1 MLNTNHIASFFK
13 YNHCVHLQTQLP
25 VHLQVRLQACVE
37 GYSINTG
44 PPSSGG
50 GVCEGLETHLE
61 GWLLRWLQKLQ
72 FKMGQIEIQ
81 SSTASQFYNVQFMS
95 FPIFII
101 ESRFL
106 KLRTNDNLQS
116 VHSIFEIIKF
126 IKLFVFGL
134 LRLQCCYLIINKI
147 YSIVLI
153 QFLIP
158 FP

>member
-1 MLNTNHIASFFK
+1 MVNLHFLSLMEALSECKSSVLSLLLPLWTPVLQAQNSQVYAHMLNTNHIAPFFK
-13 YNHCVHLQTQLP
+13 YNHCVRLQTQLP

-81 SSTASQFYNVQFMS
+81 SSTASQFYNV
-95 FPIFII
+95 
-101 ESRFL
+101 
-106 KLRTNDNLQS
+106 
-116 VHSIFEIIKF
+116 
-126 IKLFVFGL
+126 
-134 LRLQCCYLIINKI
+134 
-147 YSIVLI
+147 
-153 QFLIP
+153 
-158 FP
+158 